1 MIHQFFGK
9 DFDRLFVG
17 FDEQL
22 NRMSKLHDEITRNI
36 PNYPPYNIKKVDENR
51 YVIEMAVAG
60 FSKSE
65 IDIEFADDK
74 LIVRG
79 KAKEDDQQTNYLFNG
94 LANRAFTRSFVL
106 NDQVEIKGA
115 ALTNGLLQIGLER
128 IIPEHKK
135 PRKIEVSDEP
145 STVTEFAALN
155 TPQNP
160 ELLLEKE
167 EVPLRKAAS
176 RKSR

>member
-1 MIHQFFGK
+1 MTVLHQFFGK
-9 DFDRLFVG
+9 DFDRFFVG
-17 FDEQL
+17 FDEQI
-22 NRMSKLHDEITRNI
+22 NRMAKLHDEIAKNI

-74 LIVRG
+74 LIVKG
-79 KAKEDDQQTNYLFNG
+79 KAKEDEDQSNYLFNG
-94 LANRAFTRSFVL
+94 LANRAFTRTFAL

-115 ALTNGLLQIGLER
+115 ALVNGLLQIGLER

-135 PRKIEVSDEP
+135 PKKIEVSDEP
-145 STVTEFAALN
+145 NSVSEFAALN
-155 TPQNP
+155 PKAASP
-160 ELLLEKE
+160 ELLLEK
-167 EVPLRKAAS
+167 KAA
-176 RKSR
+176 RKKTV